1 MARDADDV
9 DHAMKRMAE
18 PAYAI
23 EPDLSPAEFIAVL
36 NASGLGARRPVG
48 DSTRIARMIAGASL
62 IVTARLNGTLV
73 GVARSITDF
82 ARDLYLCDLAVDREW
97 QGRGIGRALIAR
109 TRAEAG
115 EECMCLLTAAP
126 EAVSYYEAIGMPR
139 IADAFR
145 YPRAR

>member
-1 MARDADDV
+1 MD
-9 DHAMKRMAE
+9 E
-18 PAYAI
+18 PRYAL

-36 NASGLGARRPVG
+36 NASGLGERRPV
-48 DSTRIARMIAGASL
+48 DDPPRIARMIAGAGL
-62 IVTARLNGTLV
+62 IVTARMDGALV

-82 ARDLYLCDLAVDREW
+82 ARDLYLCDLAVDRAQ

-115 EECMCLLTAAP
+115 EACMCLLTAAP

-139 IADAFR
+139 VVDAFR